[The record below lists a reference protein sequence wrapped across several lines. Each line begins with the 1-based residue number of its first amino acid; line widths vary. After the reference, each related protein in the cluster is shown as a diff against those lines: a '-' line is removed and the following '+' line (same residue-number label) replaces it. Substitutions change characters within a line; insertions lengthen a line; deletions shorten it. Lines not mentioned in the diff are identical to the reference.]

1 MTDYERVETDYF
13 ELLKYYEEDDFVDI
27 DLWPGDNFVGHL
39 MITIYGTKDTP
50 YENGRFIFEIKTFN
64 NYPFYPPGVFCHTRI
79 WHPNID
85 IDKPLPTDA
94 YWRDN
99 VCFDIIDP
107 DRIGQVD
114 KLTHA
119 SGWTPTRD
127 LVLIVECLKLMIH
140 CYDPFFNCEDPLN
153 EEAGEQCKQNKEEF
167 DSKAKEWTMQY
178 AR

>member
-13 ELLKYYEEDDFVDI
+13 ELLKYFEEDEFVVI

-39 MITIYGTKDTP
+39 MVSIYGPKDTP
-50 YENGRFIFEIKTFN
+50 YFNGRFVFEIKTFN

-85 IDKPLPTDA
+85 IDKPAPSRA

-107 DRIGQVD
+107 DRIGKVD
-114 KLTHA
+114 KTTHA
-119 SGWTPTRD
+119 AGWTPTRD
-127 LVLIVECLKLMIH
+127 LVLIVVCLKLMIN
-140 CYDPFFNCEDPLN
+140 CKEPFFNTKDPLN
-153 EEAGEQCKQNKEEF
+153 IEAGEQCIRDRKEF
-167 DSKAKEWTMQY
+167 DLKAGSG
-178 AR
+178 R